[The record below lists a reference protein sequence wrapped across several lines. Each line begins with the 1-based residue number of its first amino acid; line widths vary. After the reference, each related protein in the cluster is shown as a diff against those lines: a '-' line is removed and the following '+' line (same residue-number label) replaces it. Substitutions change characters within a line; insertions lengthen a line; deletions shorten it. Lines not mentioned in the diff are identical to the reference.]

1 MELFDLYTPE
11 RVLTG
16 KSMVRGD
23 RLPDGLWRL
32 VVRIAVFGDDGRML
46 IQKRTDTKSF
56 MPDKWDMSAAGSVVL
71 GEDSRTAIIRETR
84 EEIGIDLADSDFR
97 IISTMYMHRK
107 NGSGIFEDIYIVRMT
122 PELSGLTL
130 QKEEVEAVRWADEKE
145 IISLIQSGEFIPFRP
160 EFIRFMFAV
169 GTSEDMKVHL

>member
-56 MPDKWDMSAAGSVVL
+56 MPGKWDMSAAGSVVL

-84 EEIGIDLADSDFR
+84 EEIGIDLD
-97 IISTMYMHRK
+97 RK
-107 NGSGIFEDIYIVRMT
+107 SV
-122 PELSGLTL
+122 
-130 QKEEVEAVRWADEKE
+130 V
-145 IISLIQSGEFIPFRP
+145 
-160 EFIRFMFAV
+160 
-169 GTSEDMKVHL
+169 

>member
-46 IQKRTDTKSF
+46 IHRYE
-56 MPDKWDMSAAGSVVL
+56 VVHARQM
-71 GEDSRTAIIRETR
+71 GYERRRER
-84 EEIGIDLADSDFR
+84 
-97 IISTMYMHRK
+97 
-107 NGSGIFEDIYIVRMT
+107 
-122 PELSGLTL
+122 
-130 QKEEVEAVRWADEKE
+130 
-145 IISLIQSGEFIPFRP
+145 RP
-160 EFIRFMFAV
+160 R
-169 GTSEDMKVHL
+169 